1 MKSLFR
7 RTRHPYGIAAAC
19 ALAIILTGCFIDA
32 IVDVND
38 AGRIWSESGT
48 IDCSSTNP
56 EQSDCQE
63 EYLGGGEELF
73 FAQPDPGHKF
83 LGWSMGHCAGVG
95 SCYVPWSEEDGS
107 GSGTGFVEADFAP
120 INPQPQT
127 VSYLYNAMGQRVAKT
142 VNGVTTLYVYDIYGQ
157 LIAELDSNGNTL
169 REYIYFDGQVIAHVE
184 SSGGNYDG
192 VHYVLHDHLGRPIR
206 VLRDPTDPNNP
217 SETLWAMETEAF
229 GEETGTFQLAG
240 FSHNKRFPGQYYD
253 QETGLSYNYYRDY
266 DPSIGRYIQS
276 DPIGL
281 QGGINLYT
289 YAAVNPS
296 NVIDFWGLSPEDVK
310 RIQDTINQS
319 IQDMIDGGHRRP
331 GSGALNGILNN
342 AERMLKQDYQI
353 YDCYDQSYITNENL
367 KELSDLDDDWDFS
380 IVHHPGHATGQANSS
395 NPDDPV
401 IDYDPWRGSIHMQ
414 Y

>member
-1 MKSLFR
+1 MKHHIFSMR
-7 RTRHPYGIAAAC
+7 RRGPC
-19 ALAIILTGCFIDA
+19 LVLAGLLAILTGCFIDA

-217 SETLWAMETEAF
+217 NETLWAMETEAF

-266 DPSIGRYIQS
+266 DPSVGRYIQS

-281 QGGINLYT
+281 QGGINT
-289 YAAVNPS
+289 YGYVSANP
-296 NVIDFWGLSPEDVK
+296 VVRIDPEGLADSLDNAITTAIG
-310 RIQDTINQS
+310 RGDIARLQGL
-319 IQDMIDGGHRRP
+319 IDGGSLGPSQASLARQGIERL
-331 GSGALNGILNN
+331 GSTADKIISNELRGGVRGRFPSELLNKT
-342 AERMLKQDYQI
+342 LKEI
-353 YDCYDQSYITNENL
+353 YDGARSGDKACQTAKKLLTDGRF
-367 KELSDLDDDWDFS
+367 KK
-380 IVHHPGHATGQANSS
+380 
-395 NPDDPV
+395 
-401 IDYDPWRGSIHMQ
+401 
-414 Y
+414 